1 MKNTKRVHE
10 TRWDRIRQQL
20 DVFLLLDI
28 YVNEKFPFIVHHP
41 FFDSSAAMLR
51 SGELVDITA
60 SEENLDKAREMMR
73 ERIELIDSVSDIVLQ
88 VNKPYLMTVFSY
100 IEPYLDLADFSTMLS
115 SIWTYMEF
123 PSACPDVTLSKMIH
137 YFQQADPKIL
147 MDDADYKMYQDLPEV
162 VTVYRGVGD
171 SIDGKSGNPKGLS
184 YTTSY
189 ETAEWFSNRFGT
201 GYVVKLEI
209 PKERVLACF
218 DGNESEVVVN
228 TRGLEPIR
236 MDMELTLEEDIGGI
250 E

>member
-1 MKNTKRVHE
+1 MIVRLISFNIVLEIFAIAVTLHG
-10 TRWDRIRQQL
+10 
-20 DVFLLLDI
+20 I
-28 YVNEKFPFIVHHP
+28 Y
-41 FFDSSAAMLR
+41 
-51 SGELVDITA
+51 
-60 SEENLDKAREMMR
+60 MR
-73 ERIELIDSVSDIVLQ
+73 EYNRARYMKTIGIVNLIMGIRLIDSVSDIVLQ

-218 DGNESEVVVN
+218 EGNESEVVVN
-228 TRGLEPIR
+228 TSGLDPIR
-236 MDMELTLEEDIGGI
+236 MDMELALEEDMGGI
-250 E
+250 L